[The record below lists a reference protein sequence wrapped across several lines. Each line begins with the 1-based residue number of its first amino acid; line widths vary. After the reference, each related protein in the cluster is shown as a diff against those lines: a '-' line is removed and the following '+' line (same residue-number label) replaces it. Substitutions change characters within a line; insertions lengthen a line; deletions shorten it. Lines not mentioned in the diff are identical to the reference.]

1 MKDHIVHHIQDQ
13 TFVLSRHKA
22 VYWEQ
27 GATLLV
33 TDLHL
38 GKPLLN
44 NKSAPSHSIAPHTLL
59 EHDLLRLSDLIYDF
73 KPQRLLLLGDLFHK
87 TFTNAWHSV
96 QIWRNQFEQMEIELV
111 LGNHDIL
118 PAGVYQELNIKIIP
132 RHRKEDIFLF
142 THRPVDSLIS
152 DHIVVCGH
160 IHPAVTLLGKG
171 HTELTLPCFY
181 FGNHHCIL
189 PAFSDAVRT
198 TEIQPN
204 KGDAVYVVSK
214 KSIIE
219 V

>member
-1 MKDHIVHHIQDQ
+1 MKDHILHHVLDQ
-13 TFVLSRHKA
+13 NFILSRHKVA
-22 VYWEQ
+22 YWEQ
-27 GATLLV
+27 GNTLLA

-38 GKPLLN
+38 GN
-44 NKSAPSHSIAPHTLL
+44 TGQEGI
-59 EHDLLRLSDLIYDF
+59 EHDLLRLSDSVYDF

-87 TFTNAWHSV
+87 TFTGEWYYF
-96 QIWRNQFEQMEIELV
+96 QIWRKQFEQMEIELV
-111 LGNHDIL
+111 LGNHDML

-132 RHRKEDIFLF
+132 RQRKEDIFLF
-142 THRPVDSLIS
+142 SHKPVDSLIS

-160 IHPAVTLLGKG
+160 VHPAVTLLGKG
-171 HTELTLPCFY
+171 HTEVTLPCFY

-198 TEIQPN
+198 SEILPS
-204 KGDAVYVVSK
+204 KGDAVYVVSN